1 METEKDSQEVQH
13 KKTLKSVQKT
23 HQKSDSGSNGFPK
36 VLLFEK
42 VVKAPRR
49 FTKSRMEAEKDSQ
62 EVQHIKN
69 KKRPEISPE
78 VGWRQNR
85 IPKKFNILKKE

>member
-23 HQKSDSGSNGFPK
+23 HQKSDRGSDGFPK

-49 FTKSRMEAEKDSQ
+49 LTKSRMEAEKDSQ
-62 EVQHIKN
+62 VQHIKN
-69 KKRPEISPE
+69 KKRPENSPE

>member
-13 KKTLKSVQKT
+13 KKILKSVQKT
-23 HQKSDSGSNGFPK
+23 HQKSDRGSDGFPK

-49 FTKSRMEAEKDSQ
+49 LTKSRMEAEKDSQ
-62 EVQHIKN
+62 VQHIKN
-69 KKRPEISPE
+69 
-78 VGWRQNR
+78 QNNGQKIHQKLDGGKTGFPR
-85 IPKKFNILKKE
+85 SSTF

>member
-23 HQKSDSGSNGFPK
+23 HQKSDRGSDGFPK

-49 FTKSRMEAEKDSQ
+49 LTKSRMEAEKDSQ

-69 KKRPEISPE
+69 
-78 VGWRQNR
+78 
-85 IPKKFNILKKE
+85 